1 MKLHE
6 FFLLTHAAASAA
18 IAMLVFAL
26 LRTDSILLLAGGS
39 AMSLVAL
46 VSAAWYAT
54 VRIKAGL
61 ARLESVVV
69 DQDDSRASSVG
80 LIDFDNTADRIAVH
94 AERWESVAASNREQ
108 TRDFQSMM
116 FLLNRRGPDRK
127 PSSDNL
133 RGLLAGLGNRLN
145 SHLHEIEIGASEIA
159 IQTEAIAEGAEL
171 QVGSIAKTTAYL
183 EQLCATIDAV
193 SAGATEAGSAGDST
207 RSLATAAQNSVQ
219 QLVQGLQQVRT
230 DYGSCEKKLFGLS
243 DPAQQIG
250 SIVETISE
258 IASRTDLLALNASIE
273 AIRAGEH
280 GKQFARVA
288 DEVRKLA
295 EQATDATR
303 EISSLIDSMQ
313 LVTQES
319 IHRIAR
325 SRETVESHVAHAA
338 AAQTSLD
345 QICQAVVNG
354 TSHIGQIHDTSN
366 QQLQLVQKIVVAVE
380 HVSEIAK
387 AARGNAASACWT
399 IKSLSKPPADFESVV
414 SRLQQCGGVPQQE
427 TEKRNTAPVPSLPT
441 VNTAAPSNQV
451 TMGQY

>member
-26 LRTDSILLLAGGS
+26 LRTDSSLMLAGGS

-61 ARLESVVV
+61 TRLESVVA
-69 DQDDSRASSVG
+69 DQDDSRSPSVG
-80 LIDFDNTADRIAVH
+80 LMEFDNTADRVAVH

-145 SHLHEIEIGASEIA
+145 SHLHEIEIGANEIA
-159 IQTEAIAEGAEL
+159 SQTEAISDGAEL
-171 QVGSIAKTTAYL
+171 QIGSIAKTTAYL

-193 SAGATEAGSAGDST
+193 AAGASEASSSGDST
-207 RSLATAAQNSVQ
+207 KKLADDAQSSVR
-219 QLVQGLQQVRT
+219 QLGQGLHQVRA
-230 DYGSCEKKLFGLS
+230 DYSSCEKKLLGLS

-250 SIVETISE
+250 SIVETISD

-325 SRETVESHVAHAA
+325 SRETVESHVAHTA

-345 QICQAVVNG
+345 KICEAVASG
-354 TSHIGQIHDTSN
+354 TSQIGQIHDLSN

-399 IKSLSKPPADFESVV
+399 VKSLSKPPADFESVV

-427 TEKRNTAPVPSLPT
+427 TEKRNSTPVPALP
-441 VNTAAPSNQV
+441 NANAATPANLVS
-451 TMGQY
+451 MGQY